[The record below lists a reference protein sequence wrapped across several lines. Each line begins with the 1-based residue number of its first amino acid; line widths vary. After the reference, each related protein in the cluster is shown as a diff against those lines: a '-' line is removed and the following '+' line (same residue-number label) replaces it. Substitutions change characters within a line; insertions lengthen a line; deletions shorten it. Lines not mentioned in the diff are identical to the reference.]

1 MFDVLPKLILFYHPS
16 FANYG
21 HIWTSY
27 SLYGGTGWSGNQKTW
42 KVIVE
47 NTTVSWYIQY
57 GKEISAEGQFNIKN
71 NNYYYI
77 YFE

>member
-1 MFDVLPKLILFYHPS
+1 MPKLILFYQNS

-21 HIWTSY
+21 HIWTRY
-27 SLYGGTGWSGNQKTW
+27 SLYGGTGWSGNINAW

-47 NTTVSWYIQY
+47 NTTVSWYIKY
-57 GKEISAEGQFNIKN
+57 GNEINAMGQFNIKN
-71 NNYYYI
+71 DNYYYI

>member
-1 MFDVLPKLILFYHPS
+1 MPKLILFYQAS
-16 FANYG
+16 FADYG

-47 NTTVSWYIQY
+47 NTTVSWYIIY
-57 GKEISAEGQFNIKN
+57 SNINASSQFNNKGE
-71 NNYYYI
+71 NYYYI

>member
-1 MFDVLPKLILFYHPS
+1 MFNVLPKLILFYHPS

-27 SLYGGTGWSGNQKTW
+27 SHYGGTGWSGNQKTW
-42 KVIVE
+42 EVIVE
-47 NTTVSWYIQY
+47 NTTVSWYIKY
-57 GKEISAEGQFNIKN
+57 GENNAEGQFNIKN
-71 NNYYYI
+71 TDYYYI